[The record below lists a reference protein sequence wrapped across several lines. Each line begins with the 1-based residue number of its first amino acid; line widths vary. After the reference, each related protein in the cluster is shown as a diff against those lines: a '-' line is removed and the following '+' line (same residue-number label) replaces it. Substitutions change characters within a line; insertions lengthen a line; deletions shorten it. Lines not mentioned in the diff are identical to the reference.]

1 MAFDEGT
8 FAARRKLLEL
18 GPRGRSFRESLM
30 LNDADAIATI
40 PVKNSDEARRFYR
53 DTLGLKTLDD
63 REGVAT
69 YRSGES
75 KVFVYESDHA
85 GTNEAT
91 AATWVID
98 DVEGAV
104 RELKAKGVAFEH
116 YPDLPGLKVEGDV
129 HVADG
134 GAMRVA
140 WFKDPDG
147 NILSIVS
154 GGN

>member
-1 MAFDEGT
+1 MV
-8 FAARRKLLEL
+8 EL
-18 GPRGRSFRESLM
+18 VRGAVGGADPRETIM
-30 LNDADAIATI
+30 LNDVEAIATI
-40 PVKNSDEARRFYR
+40 PVKDADKARTFYR
-53 DTLGLKTLDD
+53 DTLGLKALDD
-63 REGVAT
+63 RPGVAT

-98 DVEGAV
+98 DVDGAV
-104 RELKAKGVAFEH
+104 RALKAKGVSFEH
-116 YPDLPGLKVEGDV
+116 YPDLPGLKIEGDI
-129 HVADG
+129 HIADDG
-134 GAMRVA
+134 EMRVA

-154 GGN
+154 N

>member
-1 MAFDEGT
+1 
-8 FAARRKLLEL
+8 
-18 GPRGRSFRESLM
+18 M

-40 PVKNSDEARRFYR
+40 PVKNADKARGFYR
-53 DTLGLKTLDD
+53 DTLGLESVDNQP
-63 REGVAT
+63 GVAT

-98 DVEGAV
+98 DVDGAV
-104 RELKAKGVAFEH
+104 SELKSKGVRFEH
-116 YPDLPGLKVEGDV
+116 YPDLPGLKVQGDV

-134 GAMRVA
+134 GDMKVA

-154 GGN
+154 NGH